1 MLMKQSDIVIPRAI
15 AVLLLL
21 LAVAISSSELRAQRR
36 KRQPGTA
43 ATNRVDYS
51 QFRHATKQHQETCD
65 ACHKAPT
72 ANWKKARSFP
82 DIADY
87 PAHDACVRCHRA
99 QFFKGAQP
107 LICSNCHRK
116 TSPRDSGR
124 LAFPD
129 EQRSRQFKIDFPHDR
144 HQDVIAEIILA
155 THQKTL
161 MSFAH
166 ASQQRIDYNNC
177 TICHATNSEP
187 QSSASRWVDTFVPQ
201 ADSFKTVPSGHATC
215 FNCHWK
221 SERPASDQC
230 EGCHKPSEPHL
241 PVTTPRRISMKFRHE
256 GGGDKRVHVAEC
268 TTCHINITA
277 AASLRGLKPDVPITA
292 CTECH
297 NKAGLREDLDKELTA
312 RDRSSSA
319 VCSYC
324 HTSDIGKRDAPISH
338 YHAADH
344 PAPFQRKDVK

>member
-1 MLMKQSDIVIPRAI
+1 MKQSDILTPRTI

-21 LAVAISSSELRAQRR
+21 LAVAITSNELRAQRR
-36 KRQPGTA
+36 KRQPTTA
-43 ATNRVDYS
+43 ATTRVDYS
-51 QFRHATKQHQETCD
+51 RFRHATKQHQETCD

-116 TSPRDSGR
+116 TSPRDSVR
-124 LAFPD
+124 FAFPD
-129 EQRSRQFKIDFPHDR
+129 EERLRQFKIEFPHDK
-144 HQDVIAEIILA
+144 HQDVIAEIVLA
-155 THQKTL
+155 PHQT
-161 MSFAH
+161 SFAH
-166 ASQQRIDYNNC
+166 ASQKLVDYNNC
-177 TICHATNSEP
+177 TVCHTTNNDTP
-187 QSSASRWVDTFVPQ
+187 RSSSPWVDNFVPPG
-201 ADSFKTVPSGHATC
+201 DSFKTVPSGHATC

-221 SERPASDQC
+221 SERPTSDQC
-230 EGCHKPSEPHL
+230 EGCHKPFEPYI
-241 PVTTPRRISMKFRHE
+241 PVSTPRRISMKFRHE

-277 AASLRGLKPDVPITA
+277 ATSLRGLKPDVPITA

-297 NKAGLREDLDKELTA
+297 NKTGLREDVSKELIA
-312 RDRSSSA
+312 RDNNSNS

-324 HTSDIGKRDAPISH
+324 HTSDIGKRDAPLSH

-344 PAPFQRKDVK
+344 PVPTQRKDVK